1 MRAPPPSRGR
11 DVSSRKVVPVFRRPL
26 ALFAVLALSLAACGE
41 GDPEVEVTTPV
52 EEPTEDV
59 DEPDDDQAAAD
70 EDGTDTDDADGDA
83 TDGVDDGD
91 EPDTGPEPD
100 PAALA
105 DPCAGHEDREGE
117 AFIELVAPVQDQQ
130 VADEVTL
137 VGCSNVYEATVSWR
151 LLDAD
156 GETIDEGFTTA
167 ECGSGCVGA
176 FEETIELDAD
186 ATAEPTLELQVFWQD
201 AADGSDRDL
210 VEVELVVT
218 S

>member
-1 MRAPPPSRGR
+1 
-11 DVSSRKVVPVFRRPL
+11 VLRRPL
-26 ALFAVLALSLAACGE
+26 AVFAVLALSLAACGE

-52 EEPTEDV
+52 EEPTEEPTEDV
-59 DEPDDDQAAAD
+59 DDPTDDQAATEEDAD
-70 EDGTDTDDADGDA
+70 EGATDEADEGGTDEGDD
-83 TDGVDDGD
+83 
-91 EPDTGPEPD
+91 PGPEPD

-105 DPCAGHEDREGE
+105 APCADHEDRTGE

-130 VADEVTL
+130 VADEVTI

-151 LLDAD
+151 LLDAA
-156 GETIDEGFTTA
+156 GTTVDEGFTTA

-186 ATAEPTLELQVFWQD
+186 ATAGSTLELQVFWED

-210 VEVELVVT
+210 VEVELVVAG
-218 S
+218 

>member
-1 MRAPPPSRGR
+1 ML
-11 DVSSRKVVPVFRRPL
+11 RRPL
-26 ALFAVLALSLAACGE
+26 AVFAVLALSLAACGE

-59 DEPDDDQAAAD
+59 DEPTDEDQAATD
-70 EDGTDTDDADGDA
+70 EHATDDAEADEGEADER
-83 TDGVDDGD
+83 DDPG
-91 EPDTGPEPD
+91 TGPEPD
-100 PAALA
+100 PAALEE
-105 DPCAGHEDREGE
+105 PCADHEDRTGE

-130 VADEVTL
+130 VADEVTI

-156 GETIDEGFTTA
+156 GAILDEGFTTA

-176 FEETIELDAD
+176 FEESIELDTD

-210 VEVELVVT
+210 VEVELVVAG
-218 S
+218 

>member
-1 MRAPPPSRGR
+1 MRAPPPPRWPEVR
-11 DVSSRKVVPVFRRPL
+11 SRKVVPVLRRPL
-26 ALFAVLALSLAACGE
+26 AVFAVLALSLAACGE

-52 EEPTEDV
+52 EEPTEEV
-59 DEPDDDQAAAD
+59 DEPADDDQAATDEDAAD
-70 EDGTDTDDADGDA
+70 EDAADEGGTDEGDAPDAD
-83 TDGVDDGD
+83 
-91 EPDTGPEPD
+91 PEPD
-100 PAALA
+100 PVALA
-105 DPCAGHEDREGE
+105 DPCADHEDRTGE

-130 VADEVTL
+130 VDDEVTI

-151 LLDAD
+151 LLAAD
-156 GETIDEGFTTA
+156 GATLDEGFTTA

-186 ATAEPTLELQVFWQD
+186 ATAESTLGLEVFWED

-218 S
+218 G

>member
-1 MRAPPPSRGR
+1 ML
-11 DVSSRKVVPVFRRPL
+11 RRPL
-26 ALFAVLALSLAACGE
+26 AVFAVLALSLVACGE

-59 DEPDDDQAAAD
+59 DEPTDEDQAATD
-70 EDGTDTDDADGDA
+70 EHATDDAEADEGEADEGG
-83 TDGVDDGD
+83 TDEGED
-91 EPDTGPEPD
+91 PDTGPEPD
-100 PAALA
+100 PAALEE
-105 DPCAGHEDREGE
+105 PCADHGDRTGE

-130 VADEVTL
+130 VADEVTI

-156 GETIDEGFTTA
+156 GAILDEGFTTA

-176 FEETIELDAD
+176 FEESIELDTD

-210 VEVELVVT
+210 VEVELVVAG
-218 S
+218 

>member
-1 MRAPPPSRGR
+1 MRAPPPPRWR
-11 DVSSRKVVPVFRRPL
+11 EVRSRKVAVVFRRPL
-26 ALFAVLALSLAACGE
+26 AVFAVLALSLAACGE
-41 GDPEVEVTTPV
+41 GDPEVEVTSPV
-52 EEPTEDV
+52 EDPTEEPAEDV
-59 DEPDDDQAAAD
+59 DEPADDDQATTD
-70 EDGTDTDDADGDA
+70 EDEDDGAGTDEGDD
-83 TDGVDDGD
+83 
-91 EPDTGPEPD
+91 PDTGPEPD

-105 DPCAGHEDREGE
+105 DPCADHEDRTGE

-130 VADEVTL
+130 VDDEVTL

-156 GETIDEGFTTA
+156 GEPLDEGFTTA

-186 ATAEPTLELQVFWQD
+186 ATAESTLELQVFWQD

-218 S
+218 G